1 MHWSSPFCSGN
12 EHVLGYKSHFQLKV
26 TKVMMEMMD
35 TRDVC
40 DAEVNGE
47 KIDMDGVHP

>member
-1 MHWSSPFCSGN
+1 MRLQRTSLLPIF
-12 EHVLGYKSHFQLKV
+12 VLAYKV

-35 TRDVC
+35 TWDVC